1 MVLLNLQDS
10 LAAAQIID
18 VNTLNNNKCVAK
30 INPHFSWQQRA
41 CVIAFYLH
49 PFFGNKDYFKVQTIY
64 HVPQATLQPWLYRP
78 SYISKWLPF
87 VRNMGMKDIL
97 CSVPKPFRDHL
108 VKQLSVTE
116 GTASYPNISQMK
128 LQAFKNK
135 VKYAQQYVVFSK
147 NEMSQKL
154 LAVEKKKGTP
164 YITQKQKSFAVGRPV
179 KYAPVTSFVL
189 ELVQLRW
196 ESPKS
201 SIAQKVPDNWKEL
214 ALVGAERVRTLFLK
228 EKVEVVL
235 AADETFLKFHEKDDN
250 LLVPRGVKRVGTASK
265 IDEKDGCTLMVT
277 MDMASSQLTTPFIIF
292 RGTFGARLMKEWSGY
307 KTSTVL
313 FTENHWQTSS
323 TVIIY
328 LELLRKLY
336 PTKRVIGLIWDKAS
350 SHYSEEVVDYIT
362 QSNETSTPKII
373 VDFVDA
379 GLTSVY
385 QPPDVMINKPLKKS
399 ICLQYKRLM
408 ADRLKNDPL
417 VAGNQVSVSREE
429 LVGIVE
435 ATYYSINMQ
444 NNTGERYIQN
454 SFDTCGLNPWSSDMH
469 PFHNHLSSLSENGIY
484 HSLLTKNFN
493 RNIGERNSISY
504 IQ

>member
-1 MVLLNLQDS
+1 MHKF
-10 LAAAQIID
+10 IER
-18 VNTLNNNKCVAK
+18 TLKA
-30 INPHFSWQQRA
+30 INFTTR
-41 CVIAFYLH
+41 
-49 PFFGNKDYFKVQTIY
+49 
-64 HVPQATLQPWLYRP
+64 
-78 SYISKWLPF
+78 
-87 VRNMGMKDIL
+87 
-97 CSVPKPFRDHL
+97 
-108 VKQLSVTE
+108 
-116 GTASYPNISQMK
+116 
-128 LQAFKNK
+128 
-135 VKYAQQYVVFSK
+135 
-147 NEMSQKL
+147 
-154 LAVEKKKGTP
+154 
-164 YITQKQKSFAVGRPV
+164 
-179 KYAPVTSFVL
+179 
-189 ELVQLRW
+189 
-196 ESPKS
+196 KS

-214 ALVGAERVRTLFLK
+214 ALVGAEQVRTLFLK

-235 AADETFLKFHEKDDN
+235 AGDETFLKFHEKDDN

-292 RGTFGARLMKEWSGY
+292 KGTFGARLMKEWSGY

-328 LELLRKLY
+328 LESLRKLY

-399 ICLQYKRLM
+399 IRLQYERLM
-408 ADRLKNDPL
+408 ADRLKNYPF
-417 VAGNQVSVSREE
+417 VAGIQVSVSREE

-435 ATYYSINMQ
+435 AAYYSINMQ

-469 PFHNHLSSLSENGIY
+469 PFHNHLSSFSENGLY
-484 HSLLTKNFN
+484 RSLVTIFFN

-504 IQ
+504 ILK